1 MKSVVKFFLLGVLVG
16 DLLLPTTVLGQ
27 WTVFDPAQYSLQIER
42 QIEEANRWLERV
54 KQYSEEINKL
64 AEQLSTMKGVLGQAE
79 RLVLHNDNLTRTMAQ
94 IGQTV
99 RDVFALKRAMETM
112 VISRL
117 RMIKSIKTRLMNG
130 IFDPDAD
137 LRDFEDYLRNSI
149 GRQEQ
154 EKIATMNRIAM
165 FDATL
170 ARLYH
175 DLQTA
180 QARQAGA
187 AAQMKQAKDKLD
199 AELAKPQVDQCAHC
213 ISDLKLEIANCEKMI
228 ADLDAQI
235 TNLSTQ
241 IEDRVK
247 RYNLTMEERVRIAN
261 QVKATDEAWNTL
273 NIVRNRIFGPL
284 TTARTRSLRPFNK
297 AVCRPHR
304 QRRIRRLRQRLFKR
318 DS

>member
-1 MKSVVKFFLLGVLVG
+1 MREMIKRILLGTLLG
-16 DLLLPTTVLGQ
+16 TILLPVSTQ
-27 WTVFDPAQYSLQIER
+27 AQFTVFDPAQYSLQIER

-54 KQYSEEINKL
+54 KQYTDEINKMV
-64 AEQLSTMKGVLGQAE
+64 EQITTMKGVLSQAE
-79 RLVLHNDNLTRTMAQ
+79 KLVLHNANLTRTMAQ

-117 RMIKSIKTRLMNG
+117 NMIKSIKTRLESG
-130 IFDPDAD
+130 IFDPQAD

-149 GRQEQ
+149 GRTEQ
-154 EKIATMNRIAM
+154 DKIATMNRIAM

-180 QARQAGA
+180 EARQAGA
-187 AAQMKQAKDKLD
+187 AQELKQAKDKLD
-199 AELAKPQVDQCAHC
+199 AELAKSQDEQCPHC

-228 ADLDAQI
+228 ADLDTQI

-247 RYNLTMEERVRIAN
+247 RYNLTMEERVEIAN
-261 QVKATDEAWNTL
+261 RVKATDEAWDNL
-273 NIVRNRIFGPL
+273 NIVKDGIFE
-284 TTARTRSLRPFNK
+284 
-297 AVCRPHR
+297 AV
-304 QRRIRRLRQRLFKR
+304 QRGGVSSPSPSPGQ
-318 DS
+318 

>member
-1 MKSVVKFFLLGVLVG
+1 MKKFWKCLLLGVLIG
-16 DLLLPTTVLGQ
+16 DLLLPSTVYGQ
-27 WTVFDPAQYSLQIER
+27 FTVFDPAQYSLQIER

-79 RLVLHNDNLTRTMAQ
+79 KLVLHNNNLTRTMAQ

-99 RDVFALKRAMETM
+99 RDVFALKRAVESM
-112 VISRL
+112 VVSRL
-117 RMIKSIKTRLMNG
+117 SMIKSIKTRLISG
-130 IFDPDAD
+130 IFDPEAD

-154 EKIATMNRIAM
+154 DKIATMNRIAM

-180 QARQAGA
+180 QARQAA
-187 AAQMKQAKDKLD
+187 TAQQMKLAQDKLES
-199 AELAKPQVDQCAHC
+199 ELAKPQSDQCANC
-213 ISDLKLEIANCEKMI
+213 ISDLKVEIASCEKMI
-228 ADLDAQI
+228 VDLDTQI

-261 QVKATDEAWNTL
+261 RVKATDEAWSSL
-273 NIVRNRIFGPL
+273 NIVKDSIFDAIQNGGLP
-284 TTARTRSLRPFNK
+284 SPS
-297 AVCRPHR
+297 P
-304 QRRIRRLRQRLFKR
+304 QR
-318 DS
+318 

>member
-1 MKSVVKFFLLGVLVG
+1 MKTLKQILLGM
-16 DLLLPTTVLGQ
+16 LLGAMLTPTTAQAQ

-42 QIEEANRWLERV
+42 QIEEANRWLERIH
-54 KQYSEEINKL
+54 QYTNEINKL
-64 AEQLSTMKGVLGQAE
+64 AEQLSTMKGVLAQADK
-79 RLVLHNDNLTRTMAQ
+79 LVLHNDNLTRTMAQ

-117 RMIKSIKTRLMNG
+117 NMIRSIKTRLMSG
-130 IFDPDAD
+130 IFDPEAD

-154 EKIATMNRIAM
+154 DKIATMNRIAM

-180 QARQAGA
+180 EARQAGA
-187 AAQMKQAKDKLD
+187 AQEMKQAKDKLD
-199 AELAKPQVDQCAHC
+199 AELANPQAEQCAHC
-213 ISDLKLEIANCEKMI
+213 ISDLKLEIASCEKMI
-228 ADLDAQI
+228 ADLDTQI

-247 RYNLTMEERVRIAN
+247 LYNLTMEERVRIAN
-261 QVKATDEAWNTL
+261 RVKATDEAWDNL
-273 NIVRNRIFGPL
+273 NIVKDSVFDAI
-284 TTARTRSLRPFNK
+284 
-297 AVCRPHR
+297 
-304 QRRIRRLRQRLFKR
+304 QRGGVPTPSPQ
-318 DS
+318 

>member
-1 MKSVVKFFLLGVLVG
+1 MKRLWKCLVLGVLIG
-16 DLLLPTTVLGQ
+16 DLLLPSTVQ
-27 WTVFDPAQYSLQIER
+27 AQFTVFDPAQYSLQIER

-54 KQYSEEINKL
+54 KQYTEEINKL
-64 AEQLSTMKGVLGQAE
+64 AEQLSTMKGILGQAE
-79 RLVLHNDNLTRTMAQ
+79 KLVLHNNNLTRTMAQ

-99 RDVFALKRAMETM
+99 RDVFALKRAIESM
-112 VISRL
+112 VVSRL
-117 RMIKSIKTRLMNG
+117 SMIKSIKTRLMSG
-130 IFDPDAD
+130 IFDPEAD

-154 EKIATMNRIAM
+154 DKIATMNRIAM

-180 QARQAGA
+180 RARQAA
-187 AAQMKQAKDKLD
+187 TAQQMKIAGDKLD
-199 AELAKPQVDQCAHC
+199 AELAKPQADQCANC
-213 ISDLKLEIANCEKMI
+213 ISDLKVEIAACEKMI
-228 ADLDAQI
+228 VDLDTQI

-261 QVKATDEAWNTL
+261 RVKATDEAWNSL
-273 NIVRNRIFGPL
+273 NIVKDSIFDAIQQGGMP
-284 TTARTRSLRPFNK
+284 SPSPQK
-297 AVCRPHR
+297 
-304 QRRIRRLRQRLFKR
+304 
-318 DS
+318 

>member
-1 MKSVVKFFLLGVLVG
+1 MKNVIKYILLGLLIGIVLV
-16 DLLLPTTVLGQ
+16 PASAQAQ
-27 WTVFDPAQYSLQIER
+27 WTVFDPAQYSLQLER

-54 KQYSEEINKL
+54 RQYSEEINKL

-79 RLVLHNDNLTRTMAQ
+79 KLVLQNDNLTRTMAQ
-94 IGQTV
+94 MVQTV
-99 RDVFALKRAMETM
+99 RDVCALKRAIETM

-117 RMIKSIKTRLMNG
+117 NMIKSMKTRLMSG
-130 IFDPDAD
+130 IFDPQAD
-137 LRDFEDYLRNSI
+137 LRDFEDCLRNSI

-154 EKIATMNRIAM
+154 DKIATMNRIAM

-187 AAQMKQAKDKLD
+187 AAQMKQAKEKLD
-199 AELAKPQVDQCAHC
+199 AELAKPQTEQCASC
-213 ISDLKLEIANCEKMI
+213 ISDLKLEIASCEKMI
-228 ADLDAQI
+228 ADLDTQI

-261 QVKATDEAWNTL
+261 RVKATDEAWDNL
-273 NIVRNRIFGPL
+273 NIVKDGIFD
-284 TTARTRSLRPFNK
+284 AI
-297 AVCRPHR
+297 R
-304 QRRIRRLRQRLFKR
+304 QGGVP
-318 DS
+318 

>member
-1 MKSVVKFFLLGVLVG
+1 MRFIKHLLLGILLGAVLA
-16 DLLLPTTVLGQ
+16 PSTTHAQ

-54 KQYSEEINKL
+54 RQYSEEINKL

-79 RLVLHNDNLTRTMAQ
+79 KLVLHNANLTRTMAQ

-99 RDVFALKRAMETM
+99 RDVFALKRAIETM
-112 VISRL
+112 VITRL
-117 RMIKSIKTRLMNG
+117 RMIKSIKVRLMNG
-130 IFDPDAD
+130 IFDPEAD

-149 GRQEQ
+149 GRTAQD
-154 EKIATMNRIAM
+154 KIATMNRIAM

-180 QARQAGA
+180 EARQAGA
-187 AAQMKQAKDKLD
+187 ALEMKQAKDKLD
-199 AELAKPQVDQCAHC
+199 AELAKAQAEQCASC
-213 ISDLKLEIANCEKMI
+213 ISDLKLEIASCEKMI
-228 ADLDAQI
+228 ADLDTQI

-247 RYNLTMEERVRIAN
+247 LYNLTMEERVRIAN
-261 QVKATDEAWNTL
+261 RVKATDEAWDNL
-273 NIVRNRIFGPL
+273 NIVKESIF
-284 TTARTRSLRPFNK
+284 TAIERGGMPPPPRRP
-297 AVCRPHR
+297 
-304 QRRIRRLRQRLFKR
+304 
-318 DS
+318 

>member
-1 MKSVVKFFLLGVLVG
+1 MKLIKHLLLGI
-16 DLLLPTTVLGQ
+16 LLGAILAPSTTHAQ

-54 KQYSEEINKL
+54 RQYSEEINKL

-79 RLVLHNDNLTRTMAQ
+79 KLVLHNANLTRTMAQ

-99 RDVFALKRAMETM
+99 RDVFALKRAIETM

-117 RMIKSIKTRLMNG
+117 RMIKSIKVRLMNG
-130 IFDPDAD
+130 IFDPAAD

-149 GRQEQ
+149 GRTAQD
-154 EKIATMNRIAM
+154 KIATMNRIAM

-180 QARQAGA
+180 EARQAGA
-187 AAQMKQAKDKLD
+187 ALEMKQAKDKLD
-199 AELAKPQVDQCAHC
+199 AELAKPQSEQCASC
-213 ISDLKLEIANCEKMI
+213 ISDLKLEIASCEKMI
-228 ADLDAQI
+228 ADLDAEI

-247 RYNLTMEERVRIAN
+247 LYNLTMEERVRIAN
-261 QVKATDEAWNTL
+261 RVKATDEAWDNL
-273 NIVRNRIFGPL
+273 NIVKDSIF
-284 TTARTRSLRPFNK
+284 TAIERGGMPPPPRRP
-297 AVCRPHR
+297 
-304 QRRIRRLRQRLFKR
+304 
-318 DS
+318 

>member
-1 MKSVVKFFLLGVLVG
+1 MKNAFRNILLG
-16 DLLLPTTVLGQ
+16 LLIGLILTPSTAHAQ

-79 RLVLHNDNLTRTMAQ
+79 KLVLHNANLTRTMAQ
-94 IGQTV
+94 LGQTV
-99 RDVFALKRAMETM
+99 RDVFALKRAIETM

-117 RMIKSIKTRLMNG
+117 SMIKSIKTRLMSG
-130 IFDPDAD
+130 IFDPQAD
-137 LRDFEDYLRNSI
+137 MRDFEDYLRNSI
-149 GRQEQ
+149 GRTSQD
-154 EKIATMNRIAM
+154 KIATMNRIAM

-187 AAQMKQAKDKLD
+187 AQQMKQAKDKLD
-199 AELAKPQVDQCAHC
+199 AELAKPQVEQCASC
-213 ISDLKLEIANCEKMI
+213 ISDLKLEIASCEKMI
-228 ADLDAQI
+228 VDLDTQI

-247 RYNLTMEERVRIAN
+247 LYNLTMEERVRIAN
-261 QVKATDEAWNTL
+261 RVRATDEAWDNL
-273 NIVRNRIFGPL
+273 NIVKDSVFQAIENGGMAP
-284 TTARTRSLRPFNK
+284 SPQRP
-297 AVCRPHR
+297 
-304 QRRIRRLRQRLFKR
+304 
-318 DS
+318 

>member
-1 MKSVVKFFLLGVLVG
+1 MRKTELMKKLCKQVLLGILVG
-16 DLLLPTTVLGQ
+16 VIISPSTAHAQ

-54 KQYSEEINKL
+54 KHYSDEINKL

-79 RLVLHNDNLTRTMAQ
+79 KLVLHNANLTRTMAQ
-94 IGQTV
+94 LGQTV
-99 RDVFALKRAMETM
+99 RDVFALKRAIETM

-117 RMIKSIKTRLMNG
+117 NMIKSIKTRLLSG
-130 IFDPDAD
+130 IFDPEAD

-154 EKIATMNRIAM
+154 DKIATMNRIAM

-180 QARQAGA
+180 QARQAGTA
-187 AAQMKQAKDKLD
+187 AELKQAKEKLD
-199 AELAKPQVDQCAHC
+199 AELAKPQAEQCAHC
-213 ISDLKLEIANCEKMI
+213 ISDLKLEIASCEKMI
-228 ADLDAQI
+228 ADLDTQI

-261 QVKATDEAWNTL
+261 QVKATDEAWNNL
-273 NIVRNRIFGPL
+273 NIVKDSIFDAIQQGGVPS
-284 TTARTRSLRPFNK
+284 ASPSPRP
-297 AVCRPHR
+297 
-304 QRRIRRLRQRLFKR
+304 
-318 DS
+318 

>member
-1 MKSVVKFFLLGVLVG
+1 MKTISKHLLLG
-16 DLLLPTTVLGQ
+16 LLIGIFLQPSTAQAQ

-54 KQYSEEINKL
+54 RQYSEEINKL

-79 RLVLHNDNLTRTMAQ
+79 KLVLHNDNLTRTMAQ
-94 IGQTV
+94 LGQTV
-99 RDVFALKRAMETM
+99 RDVSALKRAIETL
-112 VISRL
+112 VITRL
-117 RMIKSIKTRLMNG
+117 NMIKSIKNRLANG

-137 LRDFEDYLRNSI
+137 MRDFEDYLRNSI

-154 EKIATMNRIAM
+154 DKIATMNRIAM

-199 AELAKPQVDQCAHC
+199 AELAKPSTEQCPHC
-213 ISDLKLEIANCEKMI
+213 ISDLKLEISSCEKMI

-247 RYNLTMEERVRIAN
+247 LYNLTMEERVRIAN
-261 QVKATDEAWNTL
+261 RVKATDEAWDNL
-273 NIVRNRIFGPL
+273 NIVKDGIFDAIQRGGVP
-284 TTARTRSLRPFNK
+284 SPS
-297 AVCRPHR
+297 PR
-304 QRRIRRLRQRLFKR
+304 QP
-318 DS
+318 

>member
-1 MKSVVKFFLLGVLVG
+1 MKNVLRNMMLGLLIGVILT
-16 DLLLPTTVLGQ
+16 PSNTQAQ
-27 WTVFDPAQYSLQIER
+27 WTVFDPAQYTLQIER

-79 RLVLHNDNLTRTMAQ
+79 KLVLHNDNLTRTMARL
-94 IGQTV
+94 GQTV
-99 RDVFALKRAMETM
+99 RDVFALKRAIETM

-117 RMIKSIKTRLMNG
+117 SMIKSIKTRLMSG
-130 IFDPDAD
+130 IFDPEAD

-149 GRQEQ
+149 GRTSQN
-154 EKIATMNRIAM
+154 KIATLNRIAM

-187 AAQMKQAKDKLD
+187 ATQMKKAKDKLD
-199 AELAKPQVDQCAHC
+199 AELAKPQAEQCATC
-213 ISDLKLEIANCEKMI
+213 ISDLKLEISSCEKMI
-228 ADLDAQI
+228 VDLDAQI

-241 IEDRVK
+241 IEERVK
-247 RYNLTMEERVRIAN
+247 LYNLTLEERVRIAN
-261 QVKATDEAWNTL
+261 RVRATDEAWSNL
-273 NIVRNRIFGPL
+273 NIVKDNVFQAIEDGGMPP
-284 TTARTRSLRPFNK
+284 RP
-297 AVCRPHR
+297 RP
-304 QRRIRRLRQRLFKR
+304 
-318 DS
+318 

>member
-1 MKSVVKFFLLGVLVG
+1 MKKLFKCLLLGVLIGVV
-16 DLLLPTTVLGQ
+16 LFPSTVQ
-27 WTVFDPAQYSLQIER
+27 AQFTVFDPAQYSLQIER

-79 RLVLHNDNLTRTMAQ
+79 KLVLHNNNLTRTMAQ
-94 IGQTV
+94 LGQTV
-99 RDVFALKRAMETM
+99 RDVFALKRAIESM
-112 VISRL
+112 VVSRL
-117 RMIKSIKTRLMNG
+117 SMIKSIKTRLMSG
-130 IFDPDAD
+130 IFDPEAD

-154 EKIATMNRIAM
+154 DKIATMNRIAM

-180 QARQAGA
+180 QARQAA
-187 AAQMKQAKDKLD
+187 AAQQMNMAREKLE
-199 AELAKPQVDQCAHC
+199 AELAKSQADQCANC
-213 ISDLKLEIANCEKMI
+213 ISDLKVEIASCEKMI
-228 ADLDAQI
+228 VDLDTQV

-261 QVKATDEAWNTL
+261 RVRATDEAWDSL
-273 NIVRNRIFGPL
+273 NIVKDSIFD
-284 TTARTRSLRPFNK
+284 AI
-297 AVCRPHR
+297 
-304 QRRIRRLRQRLFKR
+304 QRGGVPSPSPQK
-318 DS
+318 

>member
-1 MKSVVKFFLLGVLVG
+1 MRFIKHLLLGILLGAVLA
-16 DLLLPTTVLGQ
+16 PSITHAQ

-79 RLVLHNDNLTRTMAQ
+79 KLVLHNANLTRTMAQ

-117 RMIKSIKTRLMNG
+117 NMIKSIKTRLASG
-130 IFDPDAD
+130 IFDPQAD

-149 GRQEQ
+149 GRTEQ
-154 EKIATMNRIAM
+154 DKIATMNRIAM

-180 QARQAGA
+180 EARQAGA
-187 AAQMKQAKDKLD
+187 ALEMKQAKDKLE
-199 AELAKPQVDQCAHC
+199 AEQEKADTEQCASC
-213 ISDLKLEIANCEKMI
+213 ISDLKVEIASCEKMI
-228 ADLDAQI
+228 ADLDTQI

-247 RYNLTMEERVRIAN
+247 RYNLTIEERVRIAN
-261 QVKATDEAWNTL
+261 QVKATDEAWDQL
-273 NIVRNRIFGPL
+273 SIVKDDIFRAIEQGGVP
-284 TTARTRSLRPFNK
+284 SPS
-297 AVCRPHR
+297 PSP
-304 QRRIRRLRQRLFKR
+304 QP
-318 DS
+318 

>member
-1 MKSVVKFFLLGVLVG
+1 MKTFLRQLLLGVLVG
-16 DLLLPTTVLGQ
+16 LILAPSTAQ
-27 WTVFDPAQYSLQIER
+27 AQFTVFDPAQYSLQIER

-79 RLVLHNDNLTRTMAQ
+79 KLVLHNDNLTRTMAQ

-99 RDVFALKRAMETM
+99 RDVFALKRAIETM

-117 RMIKSIKTRLMNG
+117 NMIKSIKTRLMNG

-154 EKIATMNRIAM
+154 DKIATMNRIAM

-187 AAQMKQAKDKLD
+187 AQQMKQAKDKLD
-199 AELAKPQVDQCAHC
+199 AELDRTHRAGQDRYHESHC
-213 ISDLKLEIANCEKMI
+213 DVRRDPGSPLPRSAN
-228 ADLDAQI
+228 
-235 TNLSTQ
+235 
-241 IEDRVK
+241 R
-247 RYNLTMEERVRIAN
+247 
-261 QVKATDEAWNTL
+261 
-273 NIVRNRIFGPL
+273 
-284 TTARTRSLRPFNK
+284 RS
-297 AVCRPHR
+297 
-304 QRRIRRLRQRLFKR
+304 
-318 DS
+318 

>member
-1 MKSVVKFFLLGVLVG
+1 MKNVIKHVLLGILVG
-16 DLLLPTTVLGQ
+16 VLLSPSTAQAQ

-54 KQYSEEINKL
+54 KHYSDEINKL

-79 RLVLHNDNLTRTMAQ
+79 KLVLHNDNLTRTMAQ
-94 IGQTV
+94 LGQTV
-99 RDVFALKRAMETM
+99 RDVFELKRAIETM

-117 RMIKSIKTRLMNG
+117 NMIKSMKTRLMSG
-130 IFDPDAD
+130 IFDPEAD

-154 EKIATMNRIAM
+154 DKIATMNRIAM

-180 QARQAGA
+180 EARQAGA

-199 AELAKPQVDQCAHC
+199 AELAKPQTEQCAHC
-213 ISDLKLEIANCEKMI
+213 ISDLKLEIASCEKMI
-228 ADLDAQI
+228 ADLDTQI

-247 RYNLTMEERVRIAN
+247 LYNLTMEERVRIAN
-261 QVKATDEAWNTL
+261 RVRATDEAWDNL
-273 NIVRNRIFGPL
+273 NIVKDGIFE
-284 TTARTRSLRPFNK
+284 AI
-297 AVCRPHR
+297 
-304 QRRIRRLRQRLFKR
+304 QRGGIPTP
-318 DS
+318 SPSPNP

>member
-1 MKSVVKFFLLGVLVG
+1 MKCVIKHLLLG
-16 DLLLPTTVLGQ
+16 LLIGSILSPVTAQ
-27 WTVFDPAQYSLQIER
+27 AQFTVFDPAQYTLQIER
-42 QIEEANRWLERV
+42 QIEEANRWLERIN
-54 KQYSEEINKL
+54 QYTNEINKL

-79 RLVLHNDNLTRTMAQ
+79 KLVLHNDALTRTMAQ

-117 RMIKSIKTRLMNG
+117 NMIKSIKTRLMSG
-130 IFDPDAD
+130 IFDPEAD

-154 EKIATMNRIAM
+154 DKIATMNRIAM

-175 DLQTA
+175 DLQVA
-180 QARQAGA
+180 EARQAGA
-187 AAQMKQAKDKLD
+187 AQEMKQAKEELD
-199 AELAKPQVDQCAHC
+199 AELAKPQTEQCAHC
-213 ISDLKLEIANCEKMI
+213 ISDLKLEISTCEKMI

-235 TNLSTQ
+235 TSLSTQ

-247 RYNLTMEERVRIAN
+247 QYNLTMEERVRIAN
-261 QVKATDEAWNTL
+261 RVKATDEAWNNL
-273 NIVRNRIFGPL
+273 NIVKDGIFD
-284 TTARTRSLRPFNK
+284 AI
-297 AVCRPHR
+297 
-304 QRRIRRLRQRLFKR
+304 QRGGVPTPSPQ
-318 DS
+318 

>member
-1 MKSVVKFFLLGVLVG
+1 MRNVFRNALLG
-16 DLLLPTTVLGQ
+16 LLIGIILIPSPAKAQ
-27 WTVFDPAQYSLQIER
+27 FTVFDPAQYSLQI
-42 QIEEANRWLERV
+42 ERV

-79 RLVLHNDNLTRTMAQ
+79 KLVLHNANLTRTMAQ

-99 RDVFALKRAMETM
+99 RDVYALKRSLETM

-117 RMIKSIKTRLMNG
+117 RMIKSIKTRLMTG
-130 IFDPDAD
+130 IFDPEAD

-149 GRQEQ
+149 GRTEQ
-154 EKIATMNRIAM
+154 DKIATMNRIAM

-187 AAQMKQAKDKLD
+187 AQQMKQATDELD
-199 AELAKPQVDQCAHC
+199 AEVAKPQTEQCAAC
-213 ISDLKLEIANCEKMI
+213 ISDLKLEIASCDKMI
-228 ADLDAQI
+228 ADLDTQI
-235 TNLSTQ
+235 TNLLTQ

-247 RYNLTMEERVRIAN
+247 LYNLTMEERVRIAN
-261 QVKATDEAWNTL
+261 RVRATDEAWDNL
-273 NIVRNRIFGPL
+273 NIVKDSVFQSIENGGMPPPPR
-284 TTARTRSLRPFNK
+284 RP
-297 AVCRPHR
+297 
-304 QRRIRRLRQRLFKR
+304 
-318 DS
+318 

>member
-1 MKSVVKFFLLGVLVG
+1 MKTLKHILLGM
-16 DLLLPTTVLGQ
+16 LLGAICAPSTTQAQ

-79 RLVLHNDNLTRTMAQ
+79 KLVLHNDNLTRTMAQ

-99 RDVFALKRAMETM
+99 RDVFALKRAIETM

-117 RMIKSIKTRLMNG
+117 NMIKSIKTRLESG
-130 IFDPDAD
+130 IFDPQAD

-154 EKIATMNRIAM
+154 DKIATMNRIAM

-187 AAQMKQAKDKLD
+187 AQELKQAKDKLD
-199 AELAKPQVDQCAHC
+199 AELAKPQTEQCAHC
-213 ISDLKLEIANCEKMI
+213 ISDLKLEIASCEKMI
-228 ADLDAQI
+228 ADLDTQI
-235 TNLSTQ
+235 SNLSTQ

-261 QVKATDEAWNTL
+261 RVKATDEAWDNL
-273 NIVRNRIFGPL
+273 NIVKDNIFDAIQRGGVSSPSP
-284 TTARTRSLRPFNK
+284 RRP
-297 AVCRPHR
+297 
-304 QRRIRRLRQRLFKR
+304 
-318 DS
+318 

>member
-1 MKSVVKFFLLGVLVG
+1 MKTFLRQLLLRVLVG
-16 DLLLPTTVLGQ
+16 LILAPSTAQAQ

-79 RLVLHNDNLTRTMAQ
+79 KLVLHNDNLTRTMAQ

-99 RDVFALKRAMETM
+99 RDVFALKRAIETM

-117 RMIKSIKTRLMNG
+117 NMFKSIKTRLMSV
-130 IFDPDAD
+130 IFDPQAD
-137 LRDFEDYLRNSI
+137 LRDFEDYVRDSI

-154 EKIATMNRIAM
+154 DKIATMNRIAM

-180 QARQAGA
+180 EARQAGA
-187 AAQMKQAKDKLD
+187 AAQMKQAKDNLD
-199 AELAKPQVDQCAHC
+199 AELAKSQADQCAHC
-213 ISDLKLEIANCEKMI
+213 ISDLKLEIASCEKMI
-228 ADLDAQI
+228 ADLDTQI

-241 IEDRVK
+241 IEDRV
-247 RYNLTMEERVRIAN
+247 RLYNLTMEERVRIAN
-261 QVKATDEAWNTL
+261 RVKATDEAWKSL
-273 NIVRNRIFGPL
+273 NIVKDGVFQAIENGGMP
-284 TTARTRSLRPFNK
+284 K
-297 AVCRPHR
+297 
-304 QRRIRRLRQRLFKR
+304 
-318 DS
+318 

>member
-1 MKSVVKFFLLGVLVG
+1 MKTCKHILLGVLVA
-16 DLLLPTTVLGQ
+16 LLLMPASVHAQ
-27 WTVFDPAQYSLQIER
+27 FTVFDPAQYSLQIER

-54 KQYSEEINKL
+54 RQYSEEINKL

-79 RLVLHNDNLTRTMAQ
+79 QLVLHNANLTRTMAQ
-94 IGQTV
+94 IGKTV
-99 RDVFALKRAMETM
+99 RDVFQLKRAIETM
-112 VISRL
+112 IISRL
-117 RMIKSIKTRLMNG
+117 NMIKSMKTRLMSG

-149 GRQEQ
+149 GRQE
-154 EKIATMNRIAM
+154 EDKIATMNRIAM

-187 AAQMKQAKDKLD
+187 AAQMKQAKDKLEE
-199 AELAKPQVDQCAHC
+199 ELSKAQTEQCAHC
-213 ISDLKLEIANCEKMI
+213 ISDLKLEITSCEKMI

-261 QVKATDEAWNTL
+261 QVKATDEAWNNL
-273 NIVRNRIFGPL
+273 NLVKDSIFDAIQQGGLP
-284 TTARTRSLRPFNK
+284 ASSPS
-297 AVCRPHR
+297 PHP
-304 QRRIRRLRQRLFKR
+304 
-318 DS
+318 

>member
-1 MKSVVKFFLLGVLVG
+1 MKRNFKHLMLGLLIGLVLM
-16 DLLLPTTVLGQ
+16 PSSAQAQ

-64 AEQLSTMKGVLGQAE
+64 TEQLSTMKGVLGQAE
-79 RLVLHNDNLTRTMAQ
+79 KLVLHNANLTRTMAQ

-112 VISRL
+112 VITRL
-117 RMIKSIKTRLMNG
+117 RMIRSIKTRLMNG
-130 IFDPDAD
+130 IFDPESD
-137 LRDFEDYLRNSI
+137 LNDFEDYLRNSI
-149 GRQEQ
+149 GRTSQD
-154 EKIATMNRIAM
+154 KIATLNRIAM

-187 AAQMKQAKDKLD
+187 AQQMKEAKDKLD
-199 AELAKPQVDQCAHC
+199 AELVKPQAEQCATC
-213 ISDLKLEIANCEKMI
+213 ISDLKLEIASCEKMI

-241 IEDRVK
+241 IEDRLK
-247 RYNLTMEERVRIAN
+247 LYNLTMEERVRIAN
-261 QVKATDEAWNTL
+261 RVKATDEAWDNL
-273 NIVRNRIFGPL
+273 NIVKDGIFD
-284 TTARTRSLRPFNK
+284 AI
-297 AVCRPHR
+297 
-304 QRRIRRLRQRLFKR
+304 QRGGVPTPTP
-318 DS
+318 